1 MEEYKKCPFCGE
13 DIRIEAIKCKH
24 CGEFLEIKREEPPKP
39 KEKKG
44 CQIVIASVCI
54 LIILGFFVLAGVAAN
69 VNGSGEGIL
78 PVVFV
83 FLGVVSIVTGIFF
96 FVKIVNFI
104 KSLRKDISGI
114 EKNTRRR

>member
-24 CGEFLEIKREEPPKP
+24 CGEFLKIERQEPQKP

-44 CQIVIASVCI
+44 CQIAIASVCI
-54 LIILGFFVLAGVAAN
+54 LIILGFFVLAGVSAN
-69 VNGSGEGIL
+69 VNGGGRVL
-78 PVVFV
+78 PIVFG
-83 FLGVVSIVTGIFF
+83 FLTVVSIAVGLFF
-96 FVKIVNFI
+96 FAKIVKFVKN
-104 KSLRKDISGI
+104 LRKDIADI

>member
-24 CGEFLEIKREEPPKP
+24 CGEFLEIKQQEPQKP

-44 CQIVIASVCI
+44 CQIVIASACI
-54 LIILGFFVLAGVAAN
+54 LIILGFFVLAGIAAN
-69 VNGSGEGIL
+69 VNGEGDGVL
-78 PVVFV
+78 PIVFGFFSVV
-83 FLGVVSIVTGIFF
+83 IIAIGIFF
-96 FVKIVNFI
+96 FAKIVNFV
-104 KSLRKDISGI
+104 KNLRKDIADI

>member
-24 CGEFLEIKREEPPKP
+24 CGEFLEIKRGEPPKP

-54 LIILGFFVLAGVAAN
+54 LIILGFFVLAGIAAES
-69 VNGSGEGIL
+69 NGSGEGIL
-78 PVVFV
+78 PVVFG
-83 FLGVVSIVTGIFF
+83 FLSVVSIAVGLFF
-96 FVKIVNFI
+96 FAKIVEFVKN
-104 KSLRKDISGI
+104 LRKDISDI